1 VWLYAL
7 TRPSEATYN
16 ILVNDPAAKPTR
28 GLLWVGL
35 TSLFIS
41 LAVLV
46 FRVIFGP
53 NMDQMVNLLQRDAG
67 AAARPVSI
75 LILLVCGIPAGA
87 IVAVLGTVIY
97 TALVNFTAGALG
109 GTGNF
114 NQLVYLFSAI
124 TAPLS
129 LVSTLLGLVPIL
141 GCLGIPLAMYSVY
154 LEILAVKTVH
164 RLDWVRSAGS
174 VLILV
179 VLGLLI
185 VAVCVVAIFVPL
197 FTTMMRNSF

>member
-53 NMDQMVNLLQRDAG
+53 NMEQMVNLLQRDAG

-87 IVAVLGTVIY
+87 VVAVLGTVIY

-114 NQLVYLFSAI
+114 NQLIYLFSAI

-154 LEILAVKTVH
+154 LDILAVKTVH

>member
-7 TRPSEATYN
+7 TRPSEATYQ
-16 ILVNDPAAKPTR
+16 ILINDPAAKPTR

-53 NMDQMVNLLQRDAG
+53 NMDQMVNFLQRDAG
-67 AAARPVSI
+67 AAARPISI
-75 LILLVCGIPAGA
+75 LILLICGIPLGA
-87 IVAVLGTVIY
+87 IFAVLGTVVY
-97 TALVNFTAGALG
+97 TAIVNFTAGALG

-114 NQLVYLFSAI
+114 NQLVYLVSAI

-141 GCLGIPLAMYSVY
+141 GCLGIPLALYSVY
-154 LEILAVKTVH
+154 LDILAVKTVH

-179 VLGLLI
+179 VLALLI
-185 VAVCVVAIFVPL
+185 VAVCVAAIFVPL